1 MNGQHEMANIKPP
14 LLLLLA
20 SRTKK
25 KALMPTI
32 RDAEMSQL
40 IRVTAF
46 FLSLKLIFF
55 FASLHLRAAFNRG
68 FF

>member
-32 RDAEMSQL
+32 RDAEEMSQL
-40 IRVTAF
+40 IRVTF
-46 FLSLKLIFF
+46 FC
-55 FASLHLRAAFNRG
+55 
-68 FF
+68 